1 MTSIYTVFSCAPTI
15 MSGSLGSQHNS
26 PQDSHVSS
34 SNIVEIKKLRSI
46 LKSATKQLELCSIAY
61 ESARRELGKCKKIL
75 KPRTCPCSHT
85 CTCKPCNDIN
95 VSLRQLESRIHD
107 ANLDHHV
114 KFIESSVDLV
124 IVAYK
129 SYKSAHAQDWD
140 I

>member
-34 SNIVEIKKLRSI
+34 SNIVEIKKLHSI
-46 LKSATKQLELCSIAY
+46 LKSATEQLELCSIAY
-61 ESARRELGKCKKIL
+61 ESAQRELGKCKKIL
-75 KPRTCPCSHT
+75 RPRTCPCSHT
-85 CTCKPCNDIN
+85 CTCKPCNDID

-114 KFIESSVDLV
+114 KSIESSVASV
-124 IVAYK
+124 GVAYK
-129 SYKSAHAQDWD
+129 SYRSAHAQDWD